1 MTAPALRL
9 ARPAGRLAEGFD
21 RIRREMRLPGP
32 HPPAAEAE
40 ARAAAAR
47 GPDEGGRRDERDLD
61 LVTID
66 PPGARDL
73 DQAVLVERR
82 RGGGFRVR
90 YAIADV
96 ASLVA
101 PGGAVDAAA
110 RARGVTVYMP
120 DRRSPLHPDPIG
132 EGAASLL
139 PGVERPALLWT
150 IDLDRE
156 GREGPVA
163 VERATVRS
171 RRALSYEEAQGAI
184 DAGGDEALAALRDV
198 GRLRLALEAER
209 GGVSLTTPVQEVVRE
224 GDGYALRYE
233 APLPVESWNAQI
245 SLLTGICAARLMA
258 VGGVGLF
265 RTLAPADPRALEGL
279 RHSARALGVSW
290 PEGAAY
296 ADVVRGLDPS
306 RPGDAAF
313 AVRAART
320 TGAAGYAAW
329 HARSEGAG
337 EPPGHAAIAAPY
349 AHVTAPIRR
358 LADRVAGEIALALAG
373 GAAPPAWALD
383 ALPAMPE
390 TMRETGGRARAA
402 ERAALDYVEALV
414 LAPRVGETFRA
425 VVVDVRDGR
434 PLVQI
439 AEPAVLAALDREGP
453 RPGDEVD
460 VRLAAADPGARRV
473 VLSAAP

>member
-9 ARPAGRLAEGFD
+9 ARPADRLAEGFD
-21 RIRREMRLPGP
+21 RIRREMRVPGA
-32 HPPAAEAE
+32 HPPEAEAE
-40 ARAAAAR
+40 ALAAAAR
-47 GPDEGGRRDERDLD
+47 GPAPEGRRDARDLD

-82 RGGGFRVR
+82 GDGFRVR

-156 GREGPVA
+156 GREGSVA
-163 VERATVRS
+163 VERAIVRS
-171 RRALSYEEAQGAI
+171 RRALSYEEAQSAI
-184 DAGGDEALAALRDV
+184 DGGGDAGLAALRDV
-198 GRLRLALEAER
+198 GRLRLAREAER
-209 GGVSLTTPVQEVVRE
+209 GGVSLTTPVQEVVRD
-224 GDGYALRYE
+224 GDGYALRFE
-233 APLPVESWNAQI
+233 APLPVEDWNAQI

-258 VGGVGLF
+258 EGGIGLF

-290 PEGAAY
+290 PEGVAY

-320 TGAAGYAAW
+320 AGAAGYAAW
-329 HARSEGAG
+329 DARAEGAG

-358 LADRVAGEIALALAG
+358 LADRVAGEVALALAG
-373 GAAPPAWALD
+373 GAALPAWALD

-390 TMRETGGRARAA
+390 IMRATGARARAA
-402 ERAALDYVEALV
+402 ERAALDYVEAVV

-439 AEPAVLAALDREGP
+439 ADPAVLAALDGEGP

-460 VRLAAADPGARRV
+460 VRLTAVDPDARRV
-473 VLSAAP
+473 VLSARRP